1 MKKLFAVVLVAV
13 LAAFVVGCSS
23 ESGTAD
29 VSSDEVAYTV
39 RANKMTAEFKA
50 NEVKADEKYKGK
62 VVIVNGKVTDMG
74 KDITDE
80 PYIIVGGTGMLDGVQ
95 CMFAGS
101 GVDAIS
107 KLSKGDSV
115 SVKGKY
121 DGFLMYPLLANS
133 SLQ

>member
-1 MKKLFAVVLVAV
+1 MK
-13 LAAFVVGCSS
+13 
-23 ESGTAD
+23 D
-29 VSSDEVAYTV
+29 
-39 RANKMTAEFKA
+39 
-50 NEVKADEKYKGK
+50 K

-80 PYIIVGGTGMLDGVQ
+80 AYIIVGGTGMLDGVQ